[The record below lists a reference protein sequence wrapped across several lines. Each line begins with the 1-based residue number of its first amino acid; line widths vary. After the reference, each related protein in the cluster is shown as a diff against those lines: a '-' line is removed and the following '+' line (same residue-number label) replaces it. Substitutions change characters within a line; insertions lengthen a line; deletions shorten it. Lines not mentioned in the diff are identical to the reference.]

1 MKNFIMLAG
10 IALTITAA
18 EILQNFMTG
27 TNNNISEV
35 GYGLLSNTLTVM
47 VLGLFA
53 INSYQRGFKL
63 SLSIWIIYFG
73 IFVTMMVDTA
83 MMSHEFSDLVMHT
96 LPTAF
101 VTSIILAPGI
111 VYLLGKW
118 KNNEEPVEEPQ
129 NSRSVNGWI
138 WRIILADLLYFI
150 IAGIAGI
157 ILFASITGID
167 EFYKDKLP
175 PIATMLLVQSLFR
188 VPILIFI
195 SIIVITGLKLSTAKK
210 SIIAGLTLSILL
222 GIAPLIRPSEIIP
235 DNIRYGHIVE
245 AGISL
250 FLYGLVL
257 GYLLNIRSKGNE
269 TSVVNMGSENMR
281 ASNIK

>member
-1 MKNFIMLAG
+1 
-10 IALTITAA
+10 
-18 EILQNFMTG
+18 
-27 TNNNISEV
+27 
-35 GYGLLSNTLTVM
+35 
-47 VLGLFA
+47 
-53 INSYQRGFKL
+53 
-63 SLSIWIIYFG
+63 
-73 IFVTMMVDTA
+73 
-83 MMSHEFSDLVMHT
+83 
-96 LPTAF
+96 
-101 VTSIILAPGI
+101 
-111 VYLLGKW
+111 
-118 KNNEEPVEEPQ
+118 
-129 NSRSVNGWI
+129 
-138 WRIILADLLYFI
+138 
-150 IAGIAGI
+150 
-157 ILFASITGID
+157 
-167 EFYKDKLP
+167 FYKDKLP

>member
-1 MKNFIMLAG
+1 MRNFIILVG
-10 IALTITAA
+10 IALSLTAS
-18 EILQNFMTG
+18 EILQNFIMG
-27 TNNNISEV
+27 VNNNISEV
-35 GYGLLSNTLTVM
+35 GYGLLSNILTVL

-53 INSYQRGFKL
+53 IYSHQRGLKL
-63 SLSIWIIYFG
+63 SFSLWIIYFG
-73 IFVTMMVDTA
+73 VFATMVVDTA
-83 MMSHEFSDLVMHT
+83 MMSQEFFDVVMDT

-118 KNNEEPVEEPQ
+118 NNNEQPVDGPK
-129 NSRSVNGWI
+129 NDRSLIGWI

-157 ILFASITGID
+157 ILFASIDGIN

-175 PIATMLLVQSLFR
+175 PISTMLLVQSLFR
-188 VPILIFI
+188 VPILILI
-195 SIIVITGLKLSTAKK
+195 SIIVIKGLQLSTEKK
-210 SIIAGLTLSILL
+210 SIITGLTLSILL

-235 DNIRYGHIVE
+235 DNIRYGHVVE

-250 FLYGLVL
+250 FLYGLIL
-257 GYLLNIRSKGNE
+257 GFLLNIRSKKNE
-269 TSVVNMGSENMR
+269 ITVANNG
-281 ASNIK
+281 